1 MRGYPSIEE
10 QARMSKEEIERIE
23 KQRNTLG
30 PEGLQA
36 KGTELME
43 AMAKNEVLPIV
54 VLNILADDECHFFL
68 TPRSNHPNRC

>member
-36 KGTELME
+36 KGTALME
-43 AMAKNEVLPIV
+43 AMAKNEVLPILV
-54 VLNILADDECHFFL
+54 I
-68 TPRSNHPNRC
+68 